1 MPRSFKAFRLPA
13 GVKGVR
19 KDPRFIARLVIG
31 LLLVANLLAAFA
43 VFRPL
48 GGSAEELDSE
58 LARLQAQVQQRQG
71 ALQRLRA
78 LVSKIE
84 QARAAGDNFLTTYFM
99 DQRTLS
105 STIIDELSS
114 AAKEAGIRPKEQSIA
129 VDPIEGSDTLS
140 MMTITANYEG
150 TYGDL
155 VEFVD
160 RLDKSP
166 RFLILDTLTAAPQQ
180 GGTNL
185 NVNIRFNAFVR
196 EDRGV
201 L

>member
-1 MPRSFKAFRLPA
+1 MARSFKTFRLPPGA
-13 GVKGVR
+13 T
-19 KDPRFIARLVIG
+19 KDPRFIARAIIG
-31 LLLVANLLAAFA
+31 VLLVANLIAAFA

-48 GGSAEELDSE
+48 GGSAEELDAE
-58 LARLQAQVQQRQG
+58 VARLQVQLQQRQA

-84 QARAAGDNFLTTYFM
+84 QARAAGDEFLSTYFM
-99 DQRTLS
+99 DRRTLS
-105 STIIDELSS
+105 STIVGELSN
-114 AAKEAGIRPKEQSIA
+114 AAKEAGMRPKEHA
-129 VDPIEGSDTLS
+129 FGFDPIEGSDTLS
-140 MMTITANYEG
+140 MVTITANYEG

-155 VEFVD
+155 IQFVN

-185 NVNIRFNAFVR
+185 NVNIKLNTFVR
-196 EDRGV
+196 EDHGV